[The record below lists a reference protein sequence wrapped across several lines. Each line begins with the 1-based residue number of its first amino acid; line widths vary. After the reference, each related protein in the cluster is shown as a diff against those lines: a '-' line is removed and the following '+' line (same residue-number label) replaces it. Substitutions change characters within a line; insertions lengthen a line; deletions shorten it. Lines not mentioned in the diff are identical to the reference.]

1 MPINTSLLKKMAP
14 IAIWALLFTFLTF
27 HPGLREEVFALLTK
41 HPNSAPLMLILCQ
54 LVFAALGLPCS
65 PLTVLAGLLW
75 GIYAGALYS
84 MIATLVSGVLTFV
97 LGRYMIRH
105 WVQSR
110 FISGRMLWAE
120 QLLQAIDRYSWK
132 AVILAYANPILPGS
146 SLGYVFG
153 ISRIGLVTFVAGMT
167 FGTIPL
173 QLLLVGIGHSIA
185 QNASSQADWLGRFSI
200 VFGLLLTLAY
210 LKAIPILLAPFTG
223 AEETRS
229 EPSQLP

>member
-1 MPINTSLLKKMAP
+1 
-14 IAIWALLFTFLTF
+14 
-27 HPGLREEVFALLTK
+27 
-41 HPNSAPLMLILCQ
+41 
-54 LVFAALGLPCS
+54 
-65 PLTVLAGLLW
+65 
-75 GIYAGALYS
+75 
-84 MIATLVSGVLTFV
+84 
-97 LGRYMIRH
+97 
-105 WVQSR
+105 
-110 FISGRMLWAE
+110 MLWAE

-210 LKAIPILLAPFTG
+210 LKAMPILLAPFTG